1 MDIEKIVNEKFSE
14 IVSSGKI
21 EKMILDVLEKSIKSI
36 IDECLRAYGD
46 FGDVIKKK
54 IKESLKIGDMDL
66 DFPSYNQLVCNWIT
80 EIVNKQI
87 ITTGK
92 EQIQENIKKFFVPLE
107 KSEYKISEIV
117 EKFKKNIFKKNI
129 FDESDGEQEIT
140 FIEQR
145 SDYGYVHFYLG
156 EKKKKEK
163 YQCEI
168 KIDIDKDGYIY
179 NARIDGI
186 DADKIKLKPLYGFDS
201 FIFQLFAAKIKIIN
215 DSEYVDIT
223 YCPYED

>member
-117 EKFKKNIFKKNI
+117 EKFKKNIF
-129 FDESDGEQEIT
+129 DESDGEQEIT

-156 EKKKKEK
+156 EKEKEEK

-168 KIDIDKDGYIY
+168 QIDIDKDGYIY

-215 DSEYVDIT
+215 DNENVDIT

>member
-117 EKFKKNIFKKNI
+117 EKFKKNIF
-129 FDESDGEQEIT
+129 DESDGEQEIT

-215 DSEYVDIT
+215 DNENVDIT